1 MMDLQNNLERH
12 DMTDEEFQ
20 RDFFD
25 PWTASIRR
33 AFAGVGRVSSVVH
46 RRGALAEEKS
56 PVASERVM
64 GAFTHQGEW
73 VQPSSNMLALKSEP
87 NTVLDVTLDTGEKIR
102 VILTAADE
110 TESSPDHFVVL
121 KAA

>member
-1 MMDLQNNLERH
+1 MMDSEDNLERH

-25 PWTASIRR
+25 PWVGSIRR
-33 AFAGVGRVSSVVH
+33 AFAGVGEVSSVVH
-46 RRGALAEEKS
+46 LRGSLAEEKS

-64 GAFTHQGEW
+64 GAFTHEGEW
-73 VQPSSNMLALKSEP
+73 VQPSPNMLALKSEP
-87 NTVLDVTLDTGEKIR
+87 NTVLDVTLDTGKKLR

>member
-1 MMDLQNNLERH
+1 MMDPQDNLERH
-12 DMTDEEFQ
+12 DMTDEEFK

-25 PWTASIRR
+25 PWTSSIRR

-46 RRGALAEEKS
+46 RRGALAAERA
-56 PVASERVM
+56 PVASERVV
-64 GAFTHQGEW
+64 GAFTRQGEW
-73 VQPSSNMLALKSEP
+73 VQPSPTMLALKAEP

-110 TESSPDHFVVL
+110 AESSPDHFVVL